1 MQNIQVNLHQ
11 IEDQQLTKKKEVREG
26 KRTKKS
32 NVTILPDAVQIID
45 PPEISFPPLPTSFIA
60 KPACLIARK
69 ALNSAN

>member
-11 IEDQQLTKKKEVREG
+11 IEDQQLTKKKIKE
-26 KRTKKS
+26 KK
-32 NVTILPDAVQIID
+32 NRIMYTILPDAVQIID

-60 KPACLIARK
+60 IPACLIARK